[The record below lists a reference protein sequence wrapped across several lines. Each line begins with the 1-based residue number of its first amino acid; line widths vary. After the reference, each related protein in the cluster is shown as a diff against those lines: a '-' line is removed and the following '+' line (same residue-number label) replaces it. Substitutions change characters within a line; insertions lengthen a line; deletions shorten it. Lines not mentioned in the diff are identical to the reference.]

1 MHIVI
6 ELYLEFCGGI
16 GHQRTRKISSLPE
29 DAFEDGYLPV
39 VKNRVE
45 IDVNLMQSVITWE
58 DPSGCKV
65 VRERAG
71 HHRQQRLASSAIFVN
86 FVVCRLSLMGGK
98 NVRNYRMA

>member
-71 HHRQQRLASSAIFVN
+71 HYRQ
-86 FVVCRLSLMGGK
+86 
-98 NVRNYRMA
+98 